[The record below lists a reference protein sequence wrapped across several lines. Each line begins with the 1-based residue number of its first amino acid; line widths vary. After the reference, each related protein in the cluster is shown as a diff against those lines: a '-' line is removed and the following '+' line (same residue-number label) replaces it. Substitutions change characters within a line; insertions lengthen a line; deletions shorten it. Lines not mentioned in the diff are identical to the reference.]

1 MSEPE
6 VECIGELTR
15 QEKDAAGWAGAIDL
29 DTGGVD
35 PPTST
40 QQPVVVVKEEGTALS
55 ASAGIEPGNRESVD
69 RETQRAVKKD
79 AEAPQ
84 QPKVVV
90 VVKKEGPAP
99 AHADVPRAVLLPRR
113 KSPVC
118 GRGTH
123 LPLGGRARRH
133 SSVRGA
139 CVR

>member
-1 MSEPE
+1 MIEKIDLMRGNVQNDHMSEPE
-6 VECIGELTR
+6 VEFLGELTR
-15 QEKDAAGWAGAIDL
+15 DEKDAAGWAGAIDL
-29 DTGGVD
+29 DAGGVD

-99 AHADVPRAVLLPRR
+99 AHAASTFSKPGSLE
-113 KSPVC
+113 
-118 GRGTH
+118 
-123 LPLGGRARRH
+123 
-133 SSVRGA
+133 SVD
-139 CVR
+139 